1 MTSRLRRTAAT
12 LWARHVAEP
21 WSDAERRAAAHR
33 AARGARLD
41 AQALTVLVVAPV
53 CLSGLFYFG
62 MSDHAGGFADLLAA
76 IGLDSLAE
84 ALRTLLAGE
93 RARLTSLLYWASS
106 CVLWYLVI
114 PALVVRFCLRQ
125 RLTDYGLGVK
135 GALRHAHVY
144 VVLYLLVLPAVV
156 GVSFAPAF
164 QEQYP
169 FYRSYG
175 ALPPGFL
182 VWELAYAAQF
192 LALEFFFRGFVL
204 HGLVPR
210 LGGYAIFVMVVPY
223 CMIHF
228 GKPFPETIGA
238 IAAGVILGL
247 LSLRARSIWLG
258 VAIHVSVAW
267 TMDALALWHSGLL

>member
-1 MTSRLRRTAAT
+1 MTSRLRQTASA
-12 LWARHVAEP
+12 LWARHVADP
-21 WSDAERRAAAHR
+21 WREAEGLAAAHR
-33 AARGARLD
+33 AARGTRPD
-41 AQALTVLVVAPV
+41 RQAIVVLLVAPI

-62 MSDHAGGFADLLAA
+62 MSDHAGGFAELLAA
-76 IGLDSLAE
+76 LGLDGLADD
-84 ALRTLLAGE
+84 LRGLLSGE
-93 RARLTSLLYWASS
+93 RARLTSLLYWVSS

-114 PALVVRFCLRQ
+114 PALVVRFVLRQ
-125 RLTDYGLGVK
+125 RLSDYGMSVR
-135 GALRHAHVY
+135 GALHH
-144 VVLYLLVLPAVV
+144 
-156 GVSFAPAF
+156 APAF

-169 FYRSYG
+169 FYRGYG

-182 VWELAYAAQF
+182 LWELGYAAQF
-192 LALEFFFRGFVL
+192 LALEFFFRGFLL

-210 LGGYAIFVMVVPY
+210 LGGYAIFVMIGPY
-223 CMIHF
+223 CLIHF

-267 TMDALALWHSGLL
+267 TMDALALWHAGLL

>member
-1 MTSRLRRTAAT
+1 MTSRLRQTASA
-12 LWARHVAEP
+12 LWARHVADP
-21 WSDAERRAAAHR
+21 WREAEGLAAAHR
-33 AARGARLD
+33 AARGTRPD
-41 AQALTVLVVAPV
+41 RQAIVVLLVAPI

-62 MSDHAGGFADLLAA
+62 MSDHAGGFAELLAA
-76 IGLDSLAE
+76 LGLDGLADD
-84 ALRTLLAGE
+84 LRGLLSGE
-93 RARLTSLLYWASS
+93 RARLTSLLYWVSS

-114 PALVVRFCLRQ
+114 PALVVRFVLRQ
-125 RLTDYGLGVK
+125 RLSDYGMSVR
-135 GALRHAHVY
+135 GALHHAHVY
-144 VVLYLLVLPAVV
+144 AALYLLVLPAVV
-156 GVSFAPAF
+156 AVSFAPAF

-169 FYRSYG
+169 FYRGYG

-182 VWELAYAAQF
+182 LWELGYAAQF
-192 LALEFFFRGFVL
+192 LALEFFFRGFLL

-210 LGGYAIFVMVVPY
+210 LGGYAIFVMIGPY
-223 CMIHF
+223 CLIHF

-267 TMDALALWHSGLL
+267 TMDALALWHAGLL